1 MFGKLLK
8 YEFRS
13 VGKWYFGLNAGIVA
27 IAAILSFVIKILVK
41 KNPDISLFSKFLPFS
56 LILIFGALIAGSLLA
71 TLLIIINRF
80 NKNIYGREGYLTMTL
95 PVSEHKLILA
105 KLLSSVTYSFFNLL
119 MLAVAFAI
127 LILPQFDKA
136 DLLKGMNEILKV
148 APQHMNLIAFICVT
162 IVLSTL
168 SSILAFYFAISI
180 GQLFSNRRGLK
191 AFIAYFCLQITLSI
205 IFTYINTNLLGLGF
219 NREVDYTSNYYFL
232 ITSLEGFFQIIL
244 YYFGTHFIMKYK
256 LNLQ

>member
-13 VGKWYFGLNAGIVA
+13 IGKWYFGLNAGIVA
-27 IAAILSFVIKILVK
+27 IAAILSLVIKIVTK
-41 KNPDISLFSKFLPFS
+41 KNPDVSLLSKFLPFS

-105 KLLSSVTYSFFNLL
+105 KLLSSVTCSFFNFLVL
-119 MLAVAFAI
+119 VAAFAI
-127 LILPQFDKA
+127 LILPQFNKS
-136 DLLKGMNEILKV
+136 DLLNGMNQLLKV
-148 APQHMNLIAFICVT
+148 APQHMNLIAFLCVT

-168 SSILAFYFAISI
+168 SSILAIYFAISI

-191 AFIAYFCLQITLSI
+191 AFMAYFIIQLTLSI
-205 IFTYINTNLLGLGF
+205 IFTYINTNILGLEF
-219 NREVDYTSNYYFL
+219 DQEIDFTTNYYFL
-232 ITSLEGFFQIIL
+232 VTSLEGLFQIIL